1 MASQRTRRDSN
12 RVVSAPAAN
21 GITIV
26 PLPPGDVKS
35 FLALPWRVYAGD
47 PNWCPPLFFERKQF
61 LNAKKNPF
69 FQHGQV
75 QLFLARRGATVVGR
89 IAAII
94 NTAHDAYHHEQ
105 AGFFGLFE
113 CLPRDE
119 TAATMLFD
127 AATAWVRDQ
136 GATFIRGPVN
146 FSTNELACGLL
157 VEGFDTPPVF
167 DSAYNPPY
175 YSDYIQ
181 SSGFT
186 ACKDLLAYMKH
197 YDPPLPDRV
206 VQAITRLRARRKIT
220 VRPLNMRQLKSDVLS
235 ITEIY
240 NDAWGA
246 NWGFVPITEAEA
258 HHMAKELRLAII
270 PELALIAE
278 VDGDPIGC
286 CVAIPDLNHALRHLH
301 GHLTPWGLVRFFY
314 HRRRINTA
322 RVAMMGVKRR
332 YRRLGI
338 DLLLLATLWE
348 WAPPLGYVHGE
359 MAWILE
365 DNDMMTRSAEAI
377 GAMPHKRYRLYQKD
391 IA

>member
-1 MASQRTRRDSN
+1 MTSHRLARNSDRDMSLHTGHG
-12 RVVSAPAAN
+12 VTV
-21 GITIV
+21 V
-26 PLPPGDVKS
+26 PLQPGDTKS
-35 FLALPWRVYAGD
+35 FLKLPWQVYAGD
-47 PNWCPPLFFERKQF
+47 PNWCPPLLFERKQF
-61 LNAKKNPF
+61 LSARKNPF

-75 QLFLARRGATVVGR
+75 QLFLAMHGATVVGR

-94 NTAHDAYHHEQ
+94 NAAHNAYHQEQ

-113 CLPRDE
+113 CLPRHE
-119 TAATMLFD
+119 TAAAMLFD
-127 AATAWVRDQ
+127 TAATWVHNQ
-136 GATFIRGPVN
+136 GATFLRGPLN

-157 VEGFDTPPVF
+157 VEGFDTPPIF

-175 YSDYIQ
+175 YGDYIQ
-181 SSGFT
+181 ASGFT
-186 ACKDLLAYMKH
+186 ACQDLLAYMKH
-197 YDPPLPDRV
+197 YDPPLPERV
-206 VQAITRLRARRKIT
+206 SQAITRLRARRKVT
-220 VRPLNMRQLKSDVLS
+220 VRPLNMRQLTAEVLT

-240 NDAWGA
+240 NDAWSA

-258 HHMAKELRLAII
+258 HHMAKALKLAII

-278 VDGDPIGC
+278 IDGEPVGC
-286 CVAIPDLNHALRHLH
+286 CVAIPDLNQALRHLH
-301 GHLTPWGLVRFFY
+301 GRFTPWGLLRFFY

-322 RVAMMGVKRR
+322 RVAMMGVKKR

-359 MAWILE
+359 LGWILA
-365 DNDMMTRSAEAI
+365 DNDLMIRSAEAI
-377 GAMPHKRYRLYQKD
+377 GAVPHKRYRLYQKQ